1 MKKKSF
7 YTHLINAITSGHKGL
22 AILLDPDKINTVN
35 GNDFLCK
42 IPECDYFYVGGSKVD
57 DGKTHELVKILKQ
70 HTQLPIILFPGD
82 INQITPEADSLLYLS
97 LMSGNNPEYLIG
109 QQIKAVPLLQ
119 KTSLEIL
126 PTAYILIDGGQESSV
141 ERVSQTK
148 PIPQTD
154 IKHIV
159 HTCIAAE
166 YSGKQLIYLEAGSG
180 ALHHVSEEIV
190 KQVKEHVSI
199 PLIVGGGIR
208 TEAQKQGIYK
218 AGADLIVM
226 GTAYE

>member
-109 QQIKAVPLLQ
+109 QQKIIWVVK
-119 KTSLEIL
+119 
-126 PTAYILIDGGQESSV
+126 
-141 ERVSQTK
+141 VS
-148 PIPQTD
+148 PW
-154 IKHIV
+154 IV
-159 HTCIAAE
+159 
-166 YSGKQLIYLEAGSG
+166 Q
-180 ALHHVSEEIV
+180 
-190 KQVKEHVSI
+190 
-199 PLIVGGGIR
+199 PLILDLFNSLFFITVGR
-208 TEAQKQGIYK
+208 KK
-218 AGADLIVM
+218 V
-226 GTAYE
+226 